1 MASGSTLTRAVLCQY
16 ARKKK
21 KKARSEKNGQTK
33 KEPVPL
39 VSFPPIILALVKER
53 RLLGSI
59 SERSMR
65 RRSNS
70 RTLICGALSF
80 VPI

>member
-1 MASGSTLTRAVLCQY
+1 MASGSILTQRILCQY
-16 ARKKK
+16 ASKSAVRKME
-21 KKARSEKNGQTK
+21 REPDQ

-59 SERSMR
+59 SAC
-65 RRSNS
+65 
-70 RTLICGALSF
+70 CGGEA
-80 VPI
+80 VPEP